1 MHLLPSAALAV
12 LLAAASP
19 AAAQKYAPGKRNI
32 CVKENQKIGTPEIIL
47 WQGTDLCGGGV
58 AKWPNSLPVGDK
70 KVDPTVCCLDVH
82 GYGNFYGVI
91 QERVPLTPGLPNSVA
106 ASRTTDLVDN
116 SLGSIITAARIA
128 FTINV
133 RPPFPQL
140 ETSRMS
146 VHYSREKQVQQVVS
160 GFDCCMWME
169 CLIPEHTEHMERAND
184 SDVP

>member
-91 QERVPLTPGLPNSVA
+91 QGESANCRYHSPGGQRVSLIIRKVNDSPNLYDVSVRESTPWVDVSRTPGRYICKAV
-106 ASRTTDLVDN
+106 
-116 SLGSIITAARIA
+116 
-128 FTINV
+128 
-133 RPPFPQL
+133 
-140 ETSRMS
+140 
-146 VHYSREKQVQQVVS
+146 
-160 GFDCCMWME
+160 
-169 CLIPEHTEHMERAND
+169 
-184 SDVP
+184 